1 MKNLI
6 LLLFI
11 TVFINSC
18 REKNGSLTTQQE
30 SINELY
36 NRFPMIKGEF
46 KEIRKVAVDSVSITL
61 LRNKSVEKD
70 DYDEIIVFCKNKK
83 FYSIPFLSNMYFD
96 YWEFQN
102 ETQAQLYPK
111 TNSTFNKEL
120 KNVFKVLNLT
130 GDESVYTTNEL
141 FSSVLHSEINLYLK
155 PDIFKNY
162 IYSTERVDKYKIEE
176 SDSCINRTKKIF
188 DKISKDANK
197 TTIRYNQY
205 FLDSSNGRVYEMINT
220 SAKEKPFSFEIKT
233 YRIDCFAYRLE
244 I

>member
-1 MKNLI
+1 MKNLV

-18 REKNGSLTTQQE
+18 REGNSSLTTQQE

-83 FYSIPFLSNMYFD
+83 FYSIPFFSNMYFD

-102 ETQAQLYPK
+102 ENQAQLYPK

-120 KNVFKVLNLT
+120 KNAFNKLNLSD
-130 GDESVYTTNEL
+130 DESIYTTNEL
-141 FSSVLHSEINLYLK
+141 FLSVIHSEINLYLK
-155 PDIFKNY
+155 PNIFKNY
-162 IYSTERVDKYKIEE
+162 IYSTERFDKYKIEE
-176 SDSCINRTKKIF
+176 SDSCVNRTKKIF
-188 DKISKDANK
+188 DKISKDAKN
-197 TTIRYNQY
+197 TIRYNQY

-220 SAKEKPFSFEIKT
+220 SAQEKPFSFKIKT
-233 YRIDCFAYRLE
+233 YRIDCFADRLE

>member
-6 LLLFI
+6 LLFFI

-18 REKNGSLTTQQE
+18 IEENSSLTTRQE
-30 SINELY
+30 SIDDLY

-46 KEIRKVAVDSVSITL
+46 KEIRKVVVDSVSITL

-70 DYDEIIVFCKNKK
+70 DYDEIIVYSKNKK
-83 FYSIPFLSNMYFD
+83 YYCIPFFSNMYFD

-102 ETQAQLYPK
+102 ENQTQLYPK

-120 KNVFKVLNLT
+120 KNAFKVLNLT
-130 GDESVYTTNEL
+130 DEESIYATTEL
-141 FSSVLHSEINLYLK
+141 FLSVVHSEINLHSK

-162 IYSTERVDKYKIEE
+162 IYSTERVDKYKVEE
-176 SDSCINRTKKIF
+176 SDSCLNKTKKIF
-188 DKISKDANK
+188 DKINQDAKN
-197 TTIRYNQY
+197 TIRYNQY

-220 SAKEKPFSFEIKT
+220 STQQKSFSFEIKT
-233 YRIDCFAYRLE
+233 YRIHCFAYRLE
-244 I
+244 M

>member
-11 TVFINSC
+11 TVIINSC
-18 REKNGSLTTQQE
+18 TEENSSLTTQQE
-30 SINELY
+30 SINDLY
-36 NRFPMIKGEF
+36 DRFPMIKGDF
-46 KEIRKVAVDSVSITL
+46 KEIRKVVVDSVSITL
-61 LRNKSVEKD
+61 LRNKSVEKY
-70 DYDEIIVFCKNKK
+70 DYDEIMVFCKNKK
-83 FYSIPFLSNMYFD
+83 FYSIPFFSNMYFD

-102 ETQAQLYPK
+102 ENQAQLYPK

-120 KNVFKVLNLT
+120 ENVFKTLNLR
-130 GDESVYTTNEL
+130 DEESIHTTNEL
-141 FSSVLHSEINLYLK
+141 FLSVIHSEINLHSK

-162 IYSTERVDKYKIEE
+162 IYSTERVDRYKVEE
-176 SDSCINRTKKIF
+176 SDSCLNKTKKIF
-188 DKISKDANK
+188 AKISKNAKN
-197 TTIRYNQY
+197 TIRYNQY

-220 SAKEKPFSFEIKT
+220 STQKKPFSFEIKT

>member
-1 MKNLI
+1 MKNLV

-18 REKNGSLTTQQE
+18 REGNASLTTQQE

-83 FYSIPFLSNMYFD
+83 FYSIPFFSNIYFD

-102 ETQAQLYPK
+102 ENQAQLYPK

-120 KNVFKVLNLT
+120 KNAFNKLNLS
-130 GDESVYTTNEL
+130 DEESIHTTNEL
-141 FSSVLHSEINLYLK
+141 FLSIIHSEINLYLK
-155 PDIFKNY
+155 PNIFKNY

-176 SDSCINRTKKIF
+176 SDSCISRTKKIF
-188 DKISKDANK
+188 DIISKDAKN
-197 TTIRYNQY
+197 TIRYNQY

-220 SAKEKPFSFEIKT
+220 SAQEKPFSFKIKT
-233 YRIDCFAYRLE
+233 YRIDCFADRLE